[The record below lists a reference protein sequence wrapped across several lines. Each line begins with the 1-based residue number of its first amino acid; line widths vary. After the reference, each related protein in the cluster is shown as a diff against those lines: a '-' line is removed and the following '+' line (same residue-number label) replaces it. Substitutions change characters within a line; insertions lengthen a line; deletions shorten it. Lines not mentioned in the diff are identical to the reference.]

1 MTPDPSVVGPD
12 TDAQEAARM
21 MLDGGIRHLPVV
33 DDDGELLG
41 LTSIRDILVEL
52 IWTPQQS

>member
-1 MTPDPSVVGPD
+1 MTPDPAAAGPD

-33 DDDGELLG
+33 DDNGELLG
-41 LTSIRDILVEL
+41 MTSIRDILLEL
-52 IWTPQQS
+52 IRTPQ